1 MCVVPAERNPATTA
15 GETATPRLGP
25 WGTCPFPAPDVQR
38 LCTATARPGRRGHG
52 GDVVVVGRRSSWV
65 PSSMCV
71 REKPEGLAF
80 AVPMWARGEGFP
92 IRRELRRGK
101 QASGTA
107 VALNGGPPL
116 VTNGGCCPWCG
127 GPPRHFQVP
136 SPVSGSGTPCFL
148 SGKMWEEESAE
159 PR

>member
-80 AVPMWARGEGFP
+80 AVPMWARGYWLSEPVAPIISFSRGASVVGFVWRVVLAP
-92 IRRELRRGK
+92 RGRPPAFLAGASRPKPRRSVSVQSARR
-101 QASGTA
+101 AA
-107 VALNGGPPL
+107 
-116 VTNGGCCPWCG
+116 W
-127 GPPRHFQVP
+127 
-136 SPVSGSGTPCFL
+136 
-148 SGKMWEEESAE
+148 
-159 PR
+159 